1 MSVPV
6 LRSIK
11 GGRLGRYWEPEP
23 ASLNLSQNLSEKR
36 QIFATAL
43 ALDHSHLG
51 SISQIAGVSR
61 QSLIPAMQ
69 GYIPGCG
76 FGILYLLA
84 MMQAASFAYD
94 QILNNSAME
103 TA

>member
-1 MSVPV
+1 MQS
-6 LRSIK
+6 
-11 GGRLGRYWEPEP
+11 
-23 ASLNLSQNLSEKR
+23 
-36 QIFATAL
+36 
-43 ALDHSHLG
+43 
-51 SISQIAGVSR
+51 AGVSR
-61 QSLIPAMQ
+61 QSLIPATQ

-103 TA
+103 TAVVDAIGPNGTWSAAGKPGTEARLSGMQLSRPLCESQDSTGRWIGRLGAGRS